1 MIIDSHA
8 HLSGPDFEESA
19 KALLKLMDA
28 AGVDKSAI
36 FACPLSANPLS
47 NEDAVRIAKKFPER
61 FFAVG
66 TVSPLKPKTS
76 PRELGKLFAKG
87 DIRGLKFYTGYEHFY
102 PNDIKLLRPY
112 IECAQSAGYPVIFHM
127 GDTIRGEVQAKL
139 KFAHPLVIDELAVEY
154 PELKIIIAHLGNPW
168 LVDAAAVLYK
178 NENVY
183 ADMSGL
189 AYGKTNKEERK
200 DLKSLMA
207 RMESYLE
214 GLDKLLFGTDWPVSE
229 HASCVEL
236 ASALPASKEVK
247 ENIFSGNARKL
258 FQLE

>member
-8 HLSGPDFEESA
+8 HLPGPDFEESA

-28 AGVDKSAI
+28 AKVDKSAI
-36 FACPLSANPLS
+36 FACPLTENSLS
-47 NEDAVRIAKKFPER
+47 NEEAIRIAKKFPER

-66 TVSPLKPKTS
+66 TVSPRKPKVL
-76 PRELGKLFAKG
+76 PRELGKMFAKG
-87 DIRGLKFYTGYEHFY
+87 DIRALKFYTGYEHFY
-102 PNDIKLLRPY
+102 PNDIKLLSPY
-112 IECAQSAGYPVIFHM
+112 LRSAQDHGYPVIFHM
-127 GDTIRGEVQAKL
+127 GDTIKGQGQAKL
-139 KFAHPLVIDELAVEY
+139 KFAHPLAIDELAVEF

-168 LVDAAAVLYK
+168 LTDAAAVLYK

-189 AYGKTNKEERK
+189 AYGEMGKEDRK
-200 DLKSLMA
+200 DLKALLQ

-229 HASCVEL
+229 HKSCVDFCE
-236 ASALPASKEVK
+236 ALPVSKEVREK
-247 ENIFSGNARKL
+247 IFSGNAREL
-258 FQLE
+258 FRLG